1 MSSFAAPGP
10 LRVALVLAL
19 IVPLLAAC
27 AGGTATAPTSAPA
40 APATA
45 AAPIAGTPEA
55 VGAKLR
61 AVTTM
66 SVLADMIGRVGGDRV
81 LAENII
87 PVGAGPEDYQP
98 TPEDAQKI
106 ARADVLFF
114 NGFGLEEWLADLFE
128 SAGKPGLP
136 QIEVARGLVPL
147 GVGDEEFAE
156 GNPHFWLSA
165 ENGARYVANIRDG
178 LIQIDPAGKDVYT
191 GNAERYIAEL
201 TALHTELKRQADTLP
216 TAERKIV
223 TNHDAFPY
231 FAAAYGF
238 AVVGNVLGNP
248 EAEPSAGEVAELVQ
262 KIKAEQVK
270 AIFSEA
276 QFSPRLTQTI
286 ADEAGITVI
295 SNLYTDSLG
304 DSGSGVTSYADMLRY
319 NMRTIVEAL
328 K

>member
-1 MSSFAAPGP
+1 ATTPE
-10 LRVALVLAL
+10 
-19 IVPLLAAC
+19 
-27 AGGTATAPTSAPA
+27 AGGT
-40 APATA
+40 
-45 AAPIAGTPEA
+45 
-55 VGAKLR
+55 KLR

-66 SVLADMIGRVGGDRV
+66 SVLADMISRVGGDRV
-81 LAENII
+81 QAENII

-106 ARADVLFF
+106 ARADVLFY
-114 NGFGLEEWLADLFE
+114 NGFGLEEWLTDLFQ

-136 QIEVARGLVPL
+136 QIEVARGLTPL

-178 LIQIDPAGKDVYT
+178 LIQVDPAGKDVYT

-201 TALHTELKRQADTLP
+201 TALHTELKRQAESIPET
-216 TAERKIV
+216 ERKIV

-231 FAAAYGF
+231 FAQAYGF
-238 AVVGNVLGNP
+238 TVVGNVLGNP

-304 DSGSGVTSYADMLRY
+304 DNGSGITTYADMLRY